1 MFIDV
6 DSIKIKKPNGTYVN
20 LGNYNNQT
28 PKRCLLVEAKYQF
41 NKLWSS
47 DSGRNLAGKQTGTL
61 IGIFPKIILQFGK
74 LTKSELEAIIPILD
88 APRQVIR
95 YYDPLKKTY
104 REMNTYTGDYEIDN
118 KSIINSKH
126 KNEGFSISFISID
139 KR

>member
-1 MFIDV
+1 MFIDIN
-6 DSIKIKKPNGTYVN
+6 SIQIKVPNGNYIN
-20 LGNYNNQT
+20 LGNYNNT
-28 PKRCLLVEAKYQF
+28 NRCLLVEAKYQY

-74 LTKSELEAIIPILD
+74 LTKEEYQAIRPILD
-88 APRQVIR
+88 APRQVIK
-95 YYDPLKKTY
+95 YYDPKDGAT
-104 REMNTYTGDYEIDN
+104 EMNTYTGDYEITN

-126 KNEGFSISFISID
+126 KNEGFSVSFISIE